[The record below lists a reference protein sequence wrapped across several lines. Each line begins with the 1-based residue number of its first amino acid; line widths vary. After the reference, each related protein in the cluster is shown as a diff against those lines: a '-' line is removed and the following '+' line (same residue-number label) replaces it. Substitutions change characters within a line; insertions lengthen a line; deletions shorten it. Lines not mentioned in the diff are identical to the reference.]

1 VYSGENDEEII
12 PAEEDI
18 FLVQNKVFLDA
29 VASNDPSGILSPY
42 EDAMKTLA
50 VTLAANES
58 ARHQN
63 GAPVKVAL

>member
-29 VASNDPSGILSPY
+29 VASNDPSGILSRY

-58 ARHQN
+58 ARHKN